1 MSGLSRMRQWWR
13 RNHFLGAYSAAMETR
28 NVYERIAAAQ
38 IALDLAD
45 GLDPWPDSVG
55 PKRRAVGKLHYKLGR
70 AYTTFEDEESMNYS
84 RMAREEFEKAAGYLT
99 PDDGADWARAMTDL
113 SIAYASSPEGNHVE
127 NIERAIEAAEAAL
140 QVLEPERDRDDW
152 LNAVVSLASYYVGR
166 RRESNNENVE
176 RARQLY
182 EAALAQ
188 LGEAETPVQRA
199 RLLIGL
205 GECHLH
211 GRIFDSQLQRRIFE
225 KEESVER
232 AIEYVEQGLA
242 LISPETSLKAW
253 TVGHD
258 TLAAAYLERVR
269 GPKTDNL
276 RRAVE
281 ANDVCVAAFERAGMR
296 ERWAHAMMV
305 RCTLLEHFRHTDGAA
320 EQLREAVAAAEGAL
334 SVFTPEKYP
343 EEHAEAVRTISRLRS
358 MAFGDDRAAM
368 LEEVIRN
375 GEATLSSPS
384 DRYDPTDR
392 ASTLVGLGNA
402 YAERIEGDPAENME
416 RSVEL
421 LEEALTLL
429 DQRAHPVSWAGA
441 MNSLAQSYQE
451 RAEGLRADNVEKSLA
466 LSEAALVVVPHMSDP
481 DKHSMLLET
490 LGEGFANRV
499 RGDRRENLDRA
510 VEVFDLAA
518 RRRDRE
524 HEPESWLR
532 LEQKRVQADR
542 VLSSLMTS
550 ETDAD
555 DDGPRLDVEQY
566 LADLH
571 ASAEI
576 VSVREHPRTWMAAHL
591 FLADTYTHVSPPGV
605 DINDVNAYVN
615 AFRKNCQ
622 KALEIYEAVLPVA
635 ERLGDKSQWA
645 LLKNRV
651 GVANGLMYV
660 FTDAQINAAG
670 EDPEARARYVEQSRH
685 YYEAAIAAHTAALEV
700 NTLERSPHKHLEGAV
715 NLGRLHVY
723 ERNWAAAEE
732 MFAAAAK
739 AADHLL
745 GDVELSESDMRD
757 VVRNFGQMASFAPF
771 VSLMLDKPKR
781 ALELAESGRARLLA
795 KALTLESL
803 PMSPDLRQKLHDLQ
817 RKVATHERRLTSPRL
832 FDRRTP
838 LEESMRLRRE
848 IRSLFEENN
857 LAGGIEGFAASAL
870 ESILTDGS
878 VVVIPVLAEAGG
890 RIMICFAK
898 GGKTETHVAECH
910 EADALQ
916 TIFKSS
922 GLKGDG
928 LRRRHLRSPR
938 RGVTGEV
945 LYEVG
950 DALGEAFA
958 TPLVQALDSLG
969 VERGAHLDILPQG
982 PLGILPLGLARDGRS
997 GQMLLE
1003 RYELSLSPSLTA
1015 LRHAKKRAS
1024 VVPSSIVSLANPTLD
1039 LDFAQPESD
1048 FLRNWFRHDG
1058 AKYMEGRAVSP
1069 EEILAALPGHDM
1081 WHFATH
1087 GGFNPSAP
1095 LKSFLMLGGDNLLT
1109 LEMLFETSG
1118 LGTPRLVV
1126 LSACETGVYDLGSLP
1141 DEFIGLPSGFLQAG
1155 AAGVIA
1161 TLWPVYDLSTALLI
1175 GRFYEGFVGGGLKPP
1190 AALRAAQLWLRD
1202 ASRDDV
1208 LDALSRWGEAR
1219 RDSSIEVLKD
1229 ALERHMQEHQTA
1241 RGLTMTDESDEAAA
1255 PTPFA
1260 SPVYWGGFVHYG
1272 V

>member
-1 MSGLSRMRQWWR
+1 MFGLSRMRQWWR
-13 RNHFLGAYSAAMETR
+13 RNHFLGVYGAAMETR

-38 IALDLAD
+38 VALDLAD
-45 GLDPWPDSVG
+45 GLDPWPDSAG
-55 PKRRAVGKLHYKLGR
+55 PKRGAVGKLHYMLGR
-70 AYTTFEDEESMNYS
+70 AYTTFEDKESVSYS
-84 RMAREEFEKAAGYLT
+84 RMARGEFEKAVDYLT
-99 PDDGADWARAMTDL
+99 PDDGADWARAMIDL
-113 SIAYASSPEGNHVE
+113 SIACASSREGNHVE

-140 QVLEPERDRDDW
+140 KVLEPERDHDDW
-152 LNAVVSLASYYVGR
+152 LNAVVNLAGYYVGR

-176 RARQLY
+176 RARRLY
-182 EAALAQ
+182 EAAFAQ
-188 LGEAETPVQRA
+188 LGEAGTPVQRA

-205 GECHLH
+205 GECHL
-211 GRIFDSQLQRRIFE
+211 QRRIFD
-225 KEESVER
+225 KEENVEQ

-253 TVGHD
+253 TVGHS

-276 RRAVE
+276 RRAVA
-281 ANDVCVAAFERAGMR
+281 ANDECVAAFERAGMR

-358 MAFGDDRAAM
+358 MGFGDDRAAM

-416 RSVEL
+416 RSVKL
-421 LEEALTLL
+421 LEEAVTLL
-429 DQRAHPVSWAGA
+429 DQRARPVQWAGA

-451 RAEGLRADNVEKSLA
+451 RAEGLRADNIEKSLA
-466 LSEAALVVVPHMSDP
+466 LCEAALVVVPHMSDP
-481 DKHSMLLET
+481 DEHSMLLET

-524 HEPESWLR
+524 HEPEAWLR
-532 LEQKRVQADR
+532 LEQKRLQADR

-550 ETDAD
+550 ETDGD
-555 DDGPRLDVEQY
+555 NRPKLDVEQY

-576 VSVREHPRTWMAAHL
+576 VSVEEHPRTWMAAHL
-591 FLADTYTHVSPPGV
+591 FLADTYTRVSPPGV
-605 DINDVNAYVN
+605 DIGDVNAFVN
-615 AFRKNCQ
+615 AFRVNCQ
-622 KALEIYEAVLPVA
+622 KALEIYEAALPVA

-645 LLKNRV
+645 LLKHRV
-651 GVANGLMYV
+651 GVANGLMYI
-660 FTDAQINAAG
+660 FTDVQTDAAG
-670 EDPEARARYVEQSRH
+670 EDPEPRAKYVELARG
-685 YYEAAIAAHTAALEV
+685 YYEAAVAAHSAALEV
-700 NTLERSPHKHLEGAV
+700 STLEKSPHKYLEGTV
-715 NLGRLHVY
+715 TLGRLHVF

-739 AADHLL
+739 AADRLL
-745 GDVELSESDMRD
+745 GDVELSESDMSDVLRD
-757 VVRNFGQMASFAPF
+757 FGQMASLAPF
-771 VSLMLDKPKR
+771 VSLMLDKPMR

-817 RKVATHERRLTSPRL
+817 RKVATHERHLASPRL

-848 IRSLFEENN
+848 IRSLVEQNN
-857 LAGGIEGFAASAL
+857 LAGGIEGFAAPAL
-870 ESILTDGS
+870 ESLLTDGS
-878 VVVIPVLAEAGG
+878 VVVIPVLTEAGG
-890 RIMICFAK
+890 RIMICFGR
-898 GGKTETHVAECH
+898 GGKTETHIAECH
-910 EADALQ
+910 EANALQ

-922 GLKGDG
+922 GLKGDA
-928 LRRRHLRSPR
+928 LQRRHLRSSR

-969 VERGAHLDILPQG
+969 VGPGAHLDILPQG
-982 PLGILPLGLARDGRS
+982 PLGLLPLGLARDGRS
-997 GQMLLE
+997 GQTLLE

-1015 LRHAKKRAS
+1015 LRHAKRRAS
-1024 VVPSSIVSLANPTLD
+1024 IVPSSIVSLANPTLD

-1058 AKYMEGRAVSP
+1058 ATYMEGHAVSP
-1069 EEILAALPGHDM
+1069 EEILAALPGHDV

-1087 GGFNPSAP
+1087 GGFNPRAP

-1118 LGTPRLVV
+1118 LGAPRLVV
-1126 LSACETGVYDLGSLP
+1126 LSACETGLYDLGNLP

-1175 GRFYEGFVGGGLKPP
+1175 GRFYEGFAGGGLKPP

-1208 LDALSRWGEAR
+1208 LDALSRWGEAGR
-1219 RDSSIEVLKD
+1219 VSSVEVLKD
-1229 ALERHMQEHQTA
+1229 ALERHMQERQTA
-1241 RGLTMTDESDEAAA
+1241 RGVTLADESDEAEV